1 MIHATRIQQLSGA
14 PVRDRE
20 YVLYWMQASQRAR
33 FNHALEHAARMA
45 DELKVPLVVGF
56 GLHADY
62 PEANARHFAFML
74 QGLQESEAALRDRG
88 IKLAVRKHAPDQAA
102 VEFSRRACTVV
113 CDRGYLRHH
122 KRWREHLAEEADCR
136 VVQVET
142 DVVVPVEVASERE
155 EYAARTIRPKL
166 HEHIDDYLVDLD
178 ETGPE
183 RDSLDLGFNS
193 ADVSDW
199 EAALARLEVDD
210 AVAPVDDYTGGTSE
224 AERLLDEFIADRL
237 ADYDDRR
244 NEPADN
250 WVSHMSP
257 YLHFGQISPVY
268 VASQVS
274 GHKGDEAYLEELI
287 VRRELA
293 INFCHYNPRYGS
305 IEALPDWALET
316 LAEHSGD
323 ERPYLYSSRELER
336 AETHDPYWNAAQME
350 MVLTGKMH
358 NYMRMYWGKK
368 ILEWSADAS
377 DAHAIIAWLN
387 NRYELDGRGP
397 VSWGNFAWIFGK
409 HDRPWQERE
418 IVGKVRWMSASGLE
432 RKFDIQAYVDKIQ
445 RIRENRQ
452 HVPWEGT

>member
-1 MIHATRIQQLSGA
+1 MIHETRLQELSDA

-20 YVLYWMQASQRAR
+20 FVLYWMQASQRAR
-33 FNHALEHAARMA
+33 FNHALEYAARAA

-74 QGLQESEAALRDRG
+74 QGLQETEASLRERG
-88 IKLAVRKHAPDQAA
+88 IKLAVRKAPPDEAA
-102 VEFSRRACTVV
+102 IEFSHRACMVV
-113 CDRGYLRHH
+113 CDRGYLRHQ
-122 KRWREHLAEEADCR
+122 KQWRRRVAEEADCR
-136 VVQVET
+136 LVQVET
-142 DVVVPVEVASERE
+142 DVVVPVEVASDKE

-166 HEHIDDYLVDLD
+166 ARHIDDYLVDL
-178 ETGPE
+178 EQTGPE

-193 ADVSDW
+193 ADVTDW
-199 EAALARLEVDD
+199 EAALALLDVDD
-210 AVAPVDDYTGGTSE
+210 SVAPVDDYIGGTSN
-224 AERLLDEFIADRL
+224 AERLLDEFIAERL
-237 ADYDDRR
+237 AQYDERR

-250 WVSHMSP
+250 WVSQMSP
-257 YLHFGQISPVY
+257 WLHFGQISPVY
-268 VASQVS
+268 IASQVS
-274 GHKGDEAYLEELI
+274 GHEGDEAYHEELI

-293 INFCHYNPRYGS
+293 INFCHYNPRYDS

-323 ERPYLYSSRELER
+323 ERPYVYSSAELER
-336 AETHDPYWNAAQME
+336 AGTHDPYWNAAQME

-368 ILEWSADAS
+368 ILEWSEDPS
-377 DAHAIIAWLN
+377 DAHALIAWLN
-387 NRYELDGRGP
+387 NKYELDGRDP

-418 IVGKVRWMSASGLE
+418 IVGKIRWMAASGLE
-432 RKFDIQAYVDKIQ
+432 RKFEIDAYVEKIRNLQ
-445 RIRENRQ
+445 KS
-452 HVPWEGT
+452 